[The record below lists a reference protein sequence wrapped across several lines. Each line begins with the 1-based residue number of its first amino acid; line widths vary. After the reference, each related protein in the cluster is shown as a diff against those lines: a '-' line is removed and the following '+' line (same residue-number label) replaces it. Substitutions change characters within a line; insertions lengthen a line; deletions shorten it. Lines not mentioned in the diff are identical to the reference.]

1 MAVSPY
7 ITFIDQ
13 RTGYCFEVYDKTMED
28 LR

>member
-1 MAVSPY
+1 MTVSPQ

-13 RTGYCFEVYDKTMED
+13 RIEYCSEMNDKTMED